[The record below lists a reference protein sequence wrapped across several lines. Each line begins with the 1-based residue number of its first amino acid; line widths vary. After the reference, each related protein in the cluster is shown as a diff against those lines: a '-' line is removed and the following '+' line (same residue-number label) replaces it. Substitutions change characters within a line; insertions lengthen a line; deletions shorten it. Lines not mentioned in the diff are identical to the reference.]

1 MTTIPTVLNIIG
13 GVAYVLAMTFIGY
26 AFAVSR
32 NISRHQKEQY
42 NMLRELLAL
51 QMEESIKANIEIL
64 CSLQGKLQIM
74 VRNEDYEVADKLN
87 KAIKEHQEGIM
98 KQIDVLNKRFGDLV
112 EVKKINIG
120 NTKQSEE

>member
-120 NTKQSEE
+120 NTKPSEE

>member
-1 MTTIPTVLNIIG
+1 MTTISTVLNIIG

-120 NTKQSEE
+120 NTKPSEE

>member
-74 VRNEDYEVADKLN
+74 VKNEDYEVADKLN

-120 NTKQSEE
+120 NTKPSEE

>member
-13 GVAYVLAMTFIGY
+13 GIAYVLAMTFIGY

-120 NTKQSEE
+120 NTKPSEE